1 LASGELCRGG
11 NHPTHFFLINAI
23 CINQILDNQQAPV
36 VYFATMILSEQPNSW
51 MSPPRKLPLTEESEM
66 KILMVYPE
74 YPVTFWSF
82 DYVLKFVSKK
92 AAYPPLGLLTVAAML
107 PDHWDLRLLDMN
119 VDKLKDRD
127 LQWADYVMISA
138 MMIQK
143 KSVVDVLRRCRNL
156 GQKVIAGGPLFNSTP
171 EEYLHLVDHLILN
184 EAEHTL
190 PPFLADLKTGNPKKV
205 YRTEGFPGLDMTPI
219 PRWDLIKIK
228 KYATPMIQCS
238 RGCPF
243 DCEFCDIT
251 TLYGRKPRLK
261 STEQVIAELEAIYEL
276 GWRGNVF
283 FVDDNFIGNKRKIK
297 EMLPRLIEWM
307 KSHQYPFTFLTEASI
322 NLADDDELID
332 LMVEAGFD
340 TVFIGLET
348 PHEDSLKEC
357 AKNQNRS
364 RDMIAAIRKL
374 QAAGIQVL
382 GGYIVGFDNDDAG
395 IFSRQIKFIQESGV
409 VTAMVGLL
417 NAPPGTRLWQR
428 LKAENR
434 LETDASGDNTDGTI
448 NFTPKMDKE
457 VLISG
462 YRQIVRTIYSPR
474 YFYKRVSRFLQHYQP
489 RRKRR
494 FQFRE
499 FKAFLKSIFYLGIL
513 GNGLSQCYY

>member
-1 LASGELCRGG
+1 
-11 NHPTHFFLINAI
+11 
-23 CINQILDNQQAPV
+23 
-36 VYFATMILSEQPNSW
+36 
-51 MSPPRKLPLTEESEM
+51 M
-66 KILMVYPE
+66 KVLMVYPE

-107 PDHWDLRLLDMN
+107 PDSWDIRLVDMN
-119 VDKLKDRD
+119 VEKLKDRD
-127 LQWADYVMISA
+127 LKWADYVMLSA
-138 MMIQK
+138 MVIQQ
-143 KSVVDVLRRCRNL
+143 KSVLSVLQRCCNL
-156 GQKVIAGGPLFNSTP
+156 GKSVIAGGPLFNSTP
-171 EEYLHLVDHLILN
+171 EAYVDLVDHLILN
-184 EAEHTL
+184 EAEYTL
-190 PPFLADLKTGNPKKV
+190 PPFLADLETGNPKKI
-205 YRTEGFPGLDMTPI
+205 YRTDGFPELNTTPI
-219 PRWDLIKIK
+219 PRWNLINIK
-228 KYATPMIQCS
+228 KYATPMIQFS

-251 TLYGRKPRLK
+251 ALYGRRPRLK
-261 STEQVIAELEAIYEL
+261 SAGQLIAELEAIYDL

-283 FVDDNFIGNKRKIK
+283 IVDDNFIGHKRKIK

-307 KSHQYPFTFLTEASI
+307 RLHQYPFTFLTEASI

-348 PHEDSLKEC
+348 PDEESLKEC

-364 RDMIAAIRKL
+364 RDMVAAIKKL

-434 LETDASGDNTDGTI
+434 LEAGGSGDNTDGTI
-448 NFTPKMDKE
+448 NFIPKMDKE

-462 YRQIVRTIYSPR
+462 YREIVRTIYSPR
-474 YFYKRVSRFLQHYQP
+474 YFYQRVCKFLQHYQP
-489 RRKRR
+489 RRRR
-494 FQFRE
+494 RMQYRE
-499 FKAFLKSIFYLGIL
+499 VKAFLKSIFYLGIL
-513 GNGLSQCYY
+513 GNGLSQCYYWRMLFKSIIHHRKLFPEAITLMVYGHHFRKVARKV

>member
-1 LASGELCRGG
+1 
-11 NHPTHFFLINAI
+11 
-23 CINQILDNQQAPV
+23 
-36 VYFATMILSEQPNSW
+36 
-51 MSPPRKLPLTEESEM
+51 M

-82 DYVLKFVSKK
+82 DYVLKIVSKK

-107 PDHWDLRLLDMN
+107 PDSWDIRLVDMN
-119 VDKLKDRD
+119 VEKLKDRD
-127 LQWADYVMISA
+127 LNWADYVMLSA
-138 MMIQK
+138 MLIQK
-143 KSVVDVLRRCRNL
+143 KSVLSVLQRCRSL
-156 GQKVIAGGPLFNSTP
+156 GKRVIAGGPLFNSTP
-171 EEYLHLVDHLILN
+171 EDYVDLVDHLILN
-184 EAEHTL
+184 EAECTL
-190 PPFLADLKTGNPKKV
+190 PPFLADLEAGNLKKI
-205 YRTEGFPGLDMTPI
+205 YRTDGFPELDNTPI
-219 PRWDLIKIK
+219 PRWDLIKVK

-251 TLYGRKPRLK
+251 ALYGRKPRLK
-261 STEQVIAELEAIYEL
+261 SADQLIAEVEAIYGL

-283 FVDDNFIGNKRKIK
+283 IVDDNFIGNKSKIK
-297 EMLPRLIEWM
+297 EMLRRLIEWM
-307 KSHQYPFTFLTEASI
+307 RVHQYPFTFLTEASI

-348 PHEDSLKEC
+348 PDEESLKEC

-364 RDMIAAIRKL
+364 RDMVAAIRKL
-374 QAAGIQVL
+374 QAAGLQVL

-417 NAPPGTRLWQR
+417 NAPPKTRLWQR

-434 LETDASGDNTDGTI
+434 LETSATGDNTDGTI
-448 NFTPKMDKE
+448 NFIPKMDKE
-457 VLISG
+457 VLING
-462 YRQIVRTIYSPR
+462 YREIVRTIYSPR
-474 YFYKRVSRFLQHYQP
+474 YFYQRVCKFLQHYQP
-489 RRKRR
+489 ARRRR
-494 FQFRE
+494 LRFHE
-499 FKAFLKSIFYLGIL
+499 IKAFAKSIFYLGIL
-513 GNGLSQCYY
+513 GNGISQCYYWKMLFKSIIHHRKQFPEAITLMVYGHHFRKVARKI